1 MYYILIAI
9 IMIFDF
15 RLSLKPE
22 GCRAKSV
29 QLYSYIICALLI
41 LLAAFRSDLVGTD
54 TPAYREDYTHMNQY
68 HSMSDIIERYSL
80 SYIGYYGLSKLFH
93 MVGMSVQVWFG
104 FVEAVYLFAL
114 MKLINQFSK
123 DKIFSLLVF
132 ITIGLFT
139 FSLAGLKQTLGSA
152 LVILAFVCFINKKY
166 ILAILLACATYFTHP
181 AALIGLGTLPLYY
194 LRNSKWFLH
203 FVIFMCIGIY
213 IFNTTLMSSMV
224 NILGNDHFERYL
236 VNDQSYTYVTFIFY
250 TVITLIAFIAF
261 KNYNKSDPEFA
272 KLFLGLSILGC
283 GIQLMAGISPSL
295 FRLALMYTPFMT
307 ILLPN
312 AAYYSKSKVVRYVL
326 MGCVIFFFLYTNR
339 NTPYSFI

>member
-1 MYYILIAI
+1 
-9 IMIFDF
+9 
-15 RLSLKPE
+15 
-22 GCRAKSV
+22 
-29 QLYSYIICALLI
+29 
-41 LLAAFRSDLVGTD
+41 
-54 TPAYREDYTHMNQY
+54 
-68 HSMSDIIERYSL
+68 
-80 SYIGYYGLSKLFH
+80 
-93 MVGMSVQVWFG
+93 
-104 FVEAVYLFAL
+104 
-114 MKLINQFSK
+114 
-123 DKIFSLLVF
+123 
-132 ITIGLFT
+132 
-139 FSLAGLKQTLGSA
+139 
-152 LVILAFVCFINKKY
+152 
-166 ILAILLACATYFTHP
+166 
-181 AALIGLGTLPLYY
+181 
-194 LRNSKWFLH
+194 
-203 FVIFMCIGIY
+203 
-213 IFNTTLMSSMV
+213 MV